1 MRGQFRNMRPFW
13 YANFVGNVS
22 ETDENG
28 RYTARPVAKYTKPVK
43 AWANISTT
51 TGITNNN
58 IAGRTETEH
67 FGVNLVYNAVINPV
81 QLDFPMDEYS
91 ICWLDHEPV
100 IKKDGSTDTPHD
112 HYVHRVAVSLN
123 SKAYLLTRVGVN
135 DYENYQNRTL

>member
-1 MRGQFRNMRPFW
+1 MRGMFRNCRPFW
-13 YANFVGNVS
+13 YATFEGNEPGQTV
-22 ETDENG
+22 EG
-28 RYTARPVAKYTKPVK
+28 RYTGQPVAKYSNPIK

-91 ICWLDHEPV
+91 ICWLDREPV
-100 IKKDGSTDTPHD
+100 IKEDGSTDTPHD
-112 HYVHRVAVSLN
+112 HYVHRVATSLN

-135 DYENYQNRTL
+135 DYASYKG